1 MGLLY
6 QLETEMEREIPAR
19 LQASLQAALD
29 TYRAHCA
36 DCDLAMHRHHRY
48 HPSIMTGYGAVE
60 LEIPVFRCGECRSAT
75 GGSSGVDLLGDEER
89 YRRYSKKPRS

>member
-29 TYRAHCA
+29 AYRAHCA

-48 HPSIMTGYGAVE
+48 HRSIMTGYGEVE
-60 LEIPVFRCGECRSAT
+60 LQLPVFRCGDCRRM
-75 GGSSGVDLLGDEER
+75 SSGMDLLGDEER
-89 YRRYSKKPRS
+89 YRRYSKKPPTPR